1 LKLAIYDFILK
12 QRQNPQHKT
21 PLLKQKRQAREKV
34 GMKAITFM
42 RTHENYEA
50 FRHQF
55 SSCKKIEK
63 RHETTWFL
71 ALTWQF
77 IKKIVTSLN
86 TCVDRNSHKLFVVE
100 TLFFMMLIT
109 TFSKFFQII
118 TTLYV
123 LCFLLTIESLDI
135 DI

>member
-1 LKLAIYDFILK
+1 LAIYDFILK

-63 RHETTWFL
+63 KTRD
-71 ALTWQF
+71 
-77 IKKIVTSLN
+77 N
-86 TCVDRNSHKLFVVE
+86 
-100 TLFFMMLIT
+100 LI
-109 TFSKFFQII
+109 FS
-118 TTLYV
+118 T
-123 LCFLLTIESLDI
+123 
-135 DI
+135 

>member
-1 LKLAIYDFILK
+1 MTSL
-12 QRQNPQHKT
+12 HEKT

-63 RHETTWFL
+63 RHEAT
-71 ALTWQF
+71 
-77 IKKIVTSLN
+77 
-86 TCVDRNSHKLFVVE
+86 
-100 TLFFMMLIT
+100 
-109 TFSKFFQII
+109 
-118 TTLYV
+118 
-123 LCFLLTIESLDI
+123 
-135 DI
+135 